1 MLLMSCSQP
10 TDCGAV
16 GLTDFAAQ
24 DAQAQRVVLAFVLE
38 EHPAQLTIPEL
49 CRALYAHP
57 GDFAS
62 GDAVER
68 AIRDLDG
75 AGLLSCRGGVVAPTR
90 AALYFGRLEM
100 D

>member
-1 MLLMSCSQP
+1 MPCSQP
-10 TDCGAV
+10 TDCGSV
-16 GLTDFAAQ
+16 DLPDFAAQ
-24 DAQAQRVVLAFVLE
+24 DAQAQQVVLAFVLQ

-62 GDAVER
+62 HDAVER

-75 AGLLSCRGGVVAPTR
+75 AGLLSCRGGVVVPTR
-90 AALYFGRLEM
+90 AALYFSRLEVE
-100 D
+100 

>member
-1 MLLMSCSQP
+1 MPCSQP
-10 TDCGAV
+10 TDCGSV
-16 GLTDFAAQ
+16 DLPDFASQ
-24 DAQAQRVVLAFVLE
+24 DAQAQRVVLAFVLQ

-62 GDAVER
+62 DDAVER

-75 AGLLSCRGGVVAPTR
+75 AGLLSCRGGVVVPTR
-90 AALYFGRLEM
+90 AALCFDGLEM
-100 D
+100 E

>member
-1 MLLMSCSQP
+1 MADENP

-16 GLTDFAAQ
+16 GPTDYAAQ
-24 DAQAQRVVLAFVLE
+24 DTRDQRVVLGFVLE

-62 GDAVER
+62 NDAVER

-75 AGLLSCRGGVVAPTR
+75 AGLLSCQGGVVTPTR
-90 AALYFGRLEM
+90 AALYFHRLGME
-100 D
+100 

>member
-1 MLLMSCSQP
+1 MADQNP
-10 TDCGAV
+10 TCCTLSDR
-16 GLTDFAAQ
+16 LSEIPQ
-24 DAQAQRVVLAFVLE
+24 DERDQAIVLGFVLD
-38 EHPAQLTIPEL
+38 EHPTHLTIPEL

-57 GDFAS
+57 GDFAAK
-62 GDAVER
+62 DAVER

-90 AALYFGRLEM
+90 AAISFNRLEM